1 MITSSPCREN
11 LNDPDA
17 KPADL
22 ADHQHRTDEARVDA
36 ALTGGRNDN
45 QGHTP
50 RLDSWLVRRK

>member
-1 MITSSPCREN
+1 MTSSSPRREN

-17 KPADL
+17 TPADL
-22 ADHQHRTDEARVDA
+22 ADHQRRREDARVDA
-36 ALTGGRNDN
+36 EMTGGRNDN

>member
-1 MITSSPCREN
+1 MTSSSPCREN

-22 ADHQHRTDEARVDA
+22 ADHQRRREDAQVDA
-36 ALTGGRNDN
+36 ELTGGRNDN

>member
-22 ADHQHRTDEARVDA
+22 ADHQRRREDAQVDA
-36 ALTGGRNDN
+36 ELTGGRNDN

-50 RLDSWLVRRK
+50 RLDSWLVRRQ